1 MLPLLKYYYIYI
13 CVCIYI
19 IVIYYSHIYH
29 MYISDIVYMLFI
41 SRDRLWKKLCC
52 DVGDVQKK
60 ICHVKK

>member
-1 MLPLLKYYYIYI
+1 
-13 CVCIYI
+13 
-19 IVIYYSHIYH
+19 

-60 ICHVKK
+60 IRHVKE